1 MSTCCTA
8 DRKATKQATQ
18 GHACSSNFKAWV
30 YNEQVAAL
38 IDMDNLAPH
47 KVLGGKVQSYKLAS
61 PAMKLTPKEHE
72 ASLQLVAEFLSEE
85 LQLSKCWAA
94 VEVAGKGC
102 ILACSTARAHLCGHP
117 ACGVRRVCRWA
128 ELDCV
133 VFVTGIV
140 VSTLHLEALPK
151 TF

>member
-18 GHACSSNFKAWV
+18 GHACSSNFKALV

-47 KVLGGKVQSYKLAS
+47 KVLGGKVQSYKRAR
-61 PAMKLTPKEHE
+61 PAMKLTPKEDE
-72 ASLQLVAEFLSEE
+72 ASLQLVAEFWSEE
-85 LQLSKCWAA
+85 LQPSKCWAA

-102 ILACSTARAHLCGHP
+102 ILACSTRAHLCGHP
-117 ACGVRRVCRWA
+117 ACGVRRVRRWA

-133 VFVTGIV
+133 VFVTGTV
-140 VSTLHLEALPK
+140 VSTPHLEALPK